1 MLPDFLAELI
11 QRLLILSIH
20 LKERMIELLQRKLSM
35 VVFFL
40 TVVITASLTLTLSWK
55 ELFTAA
61 LLLLIFS
68 FILTIF
74 GGIDYG

>member
-1 MLPDFLAELI
+1 MLPDFFEPI
-11 QRLLILSIH
+11 QRLLILSIYS
-20 LKERMIELLQRKLSM
+20 KDRIIEFLQRKLSL

-40 TVVITASLTLTLSWK
+40 TIVITASITLTLSWE
-55 ELFTAA
+55 ELFTIA
-61 LLLLIFS
+61 LLLLTFS